1 MKKQIYYADLTPCD
15 NMDDY
20 KEAAFVPQFVLDD
33 TKKFD
38 TKPPIGVVQLATHL
52 GWCIVAKWY
61 NNGSTRIYGGTEDA
75 IRAGVSILGGCCDSG
90 DCGYAFG
97 EEKIFP
103 KKVSEKDVSVFD
115 GYTTEILLRMEQKE
129 EIKVQGTDETFATQA
144 TNSLKIEDLKNG
156 DFVAFDYNGNTAVTR
171 LTSDDG
177 DFMYAVGLWHDS
189 NLVGDVDAIWYA
201 DNLKDVNSVSP
212 ITNLHYVTIDEVKRY
227 VNALTES
234 FEIREQMQRESE
246 PKMLPDCVTTEDY
259 IKSLTNKLTLTLQ
272 AKNHDYNS
280 AFSEMFDELGIDYAY
295 GKLREKMNRIK
306 VLRSKPNMVKNEG
319 LEDALLDT
327 AGYAILTLVELKK
340 RKSNDTH

>member
-1 MKKQIYYADLTPCD
+1 MEYHEIGERFEYNGVLLEVSVSTDGCAECFFSKEDNCISSFPINCSMHERNDSKSIVYKLVEQCKIRENNNMGNKIIYYADLTPCD

-20 KEAAFVPQFVLDD
+20 KTAAFVPQFVTDD
-33 TKKFD
+33 TKGFD

-61 NNGSTRIYGGTEDA
+61 NNGSTRIYGGTENT

-115 GYTTEILLRMEQKE
+115 GYTTEILLRMEQKK
-129 EIKVQGTDETFATQA
+129 EITKRVEGMDKAFATQV
-144 TNSLKIEDLKNG
+144 TNPQSDEEIYGSLLDKLFTTYKAKD
-156 DFVAFDYNGNTAVTR
+156 ADYG
-171 LTSDDG
+171 
-177 DFMYAVGLWHDS
+177 
-189 NLVGDVDAIWYA
+189 
-201 DNLKDVNSVSP
+201 
-212 ITNLHYVTIDEVKRY
+212 
-227 VNALTES
+227 
-234 FEIREQMQRESE
+234 
-246 PKMLPDCVTTEDY
+246 
-259 IKSLTNKLTLTLQ
+259 
-272 AKNHDYNS
+272 S
-280 AFSEMFDELGIDYAY
+280 AFAEMFDELGIDYAY

-306 VLRSKPNMVKNEG
+306 VLRKQPNMVENEG

-340 RKSNDTH
+340 RKNGMD